1 MKVIRESGGEHGDCL
16 MSYIDFESTVLGF
29 SEDITLFWGYQTPF
43 NKELI
48 SKHKD
53 DKHKI
58 LYQHEHPSGLHSPDH
73 QGNLVHMN
81 LGEPFDVVY
90 SNCPYTVDW
99 LNETHFKSEKYK
111 VGSFVLN
118 EKYVPT
124 EGFEK
129 NKEVCYWGNTFIEK
143 TNVVKDIVE
152 SISEFDYHY
161 FTMLTD
167 GNIHFA
173 RKYAT
178 GVNLPRKN
186 LWEAIR
192 TCKIMVIQNLLYL
205 SQPEI
210 EGVKRLPDYI
220 KNEAFQHLHTDTI
233 PQIKTRGFEAA
244 FNKTLMLVKRD
255 PWNVI
260 EHWFEPEVD
269 FVYYDSES
277 QLKSKIRDI
286 LENWVDY
293 KQIVENAYDKA
304 VSNYTTKNLI
314 KKIVKENY

>member
-1 MKVIRESGGEHGDCL
+1 M
-16 MSYIDFESTVLGF
+16 
-29 SEDITLFWGYQTPF
+29 
-43 NKELI
+43 
-48 SKHKD
+48 
-53 DKHKI
+53 
-58 LYQHEHPSGLHSPDH
+58 
-73 QGNLVHMN
+73 
-81 LGEPFDVVY
+81 Y
-90 SNCPYTVDW
+90 SC
-99 LNETHFKSEKYK
+99 
-111 VGSFVLN
+111 
-118 EKYVPT
+118 
-124 EGFEK
+124 
-129 NKEVCYWGNTFIEK
+129 K
-143 TNVVKDIVE
+143 T
-152 SISEFDYHY
+152 FDYHY

-293 KQIVENAYDKA
+293 KQIVENAYNKA